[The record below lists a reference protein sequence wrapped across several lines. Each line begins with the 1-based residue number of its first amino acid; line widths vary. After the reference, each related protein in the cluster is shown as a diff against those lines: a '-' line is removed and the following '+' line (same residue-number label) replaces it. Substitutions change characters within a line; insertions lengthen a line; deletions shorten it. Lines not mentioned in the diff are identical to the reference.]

1 MSTNLSS
8 DDAVASTVQSPE
20 ALAIAT
26 FALPRPAPPPIVVP
40 LFATTVRHRHEKV
53 LAIHERLRLKP
64 LAYHP
69 YSQTKRPVN
78 NMSTTSSSSNMSTT
92 SLSSTE
98 PDSPLTPI
106 AEEYP
111 ADAVPGQ
118 TEPRVILV
126 PPPLGPLTV
135 SSLNLNTH
143 VIRNYRLIFLQ
154 AIVKSAI
161 TEFKLDINRPLSEQ
175 EPKSRDEARTR
186 KHNNASHYPHESALN
201 PVSTFITGHVDD
213 IIANPHK
220 SSLLLFRTTCY
231 PYSLVPFHSQQAAST
246 LLLSTFPFIF
256 HQLPVA
262 MPRTVYAVC
271 IDSHFNQASALT
283 QLSIRGYHM
292 SDTHNGSVP
301 MPTAA
306 PRSKSDTLRR
316 PQIDYWLPPNA
327 QAFIH
332 DVTIMYHGERFRVYF
347 RRYRMLPTN
356 PLLKV
361 NGGIVIL
368 RMGKQNPLNPI
379 NMQRGDTKKARA
391 IARK

>member
-1 MSTNLSS
+1 
-8 DDAVASTVQSPE
+8 
-20 ALAIAT
+20 
-26 FALPRPAPPPIVVP
+26 
-40 LFATTVRHRHEKV
+40 
-53 LAIHERLRLKP
+53 
-64 LAYHP
+64 
-69 YSQTKRPVN
+69 
-78 NMSTTSSSSNMSTT
+78 MSTTSS
-92 SLSSTE
+92 SSTE

-111 ADAVPGQ
+111 ADAVPEQ

-143 VIRNYRLIFLQ
+143 VIRNYR

-186 KHNNASHYPHESALN
+186 SVIESSIARFKQHQGHWGADILLRDQLKKLQIRIRVPYYYSFRAHAL
-201 PVSTFITGHVDD
+201 PAYHDLITHLYKYLD
-213 IIANPHK
+213 
-220 SSLLLFRTTCY
+220 LLSIL
-231 PYSLVPFHSQQAAST
+231 LGT
-246 LLLSTFPFIF
+246 LLLAAGCLHTPFVDFPFIF

-271 IDSHFNQASALT
+271 MASALT

-301 MPTAA
+301 VPTAA

-379 NMQRGDTKKARA
+379 NMQCGDTKKARA
-391 IARK
+391 IARKFAPYLAWFQEDCLRELPSHMILS

>member
-40 LFATTVRHRHEKV
+40 LFATTVRHRREKV

-78 NMSTTSSSSNMSTT
+78 NMSTTSSSS
-92 SLSSTE
+92 TE

-111 ADAVPGQ
+111 ADAVPGK
-118 TEPRVILV
+118 
-126 PPPLGPLTV
+126 
-135 SSLNLNTH
+135 LNLE
-143 VIRNYRLIFLQ
+143 NYR

-220 SSLLLFRTTCY
+220 SSLLLFRSTCY
-231 PYSLVPFHSQQAAST
+231 PYSLVPFYSQQAAST

-271 IDSHFNQASALT
+271 MASALT

-301 MPTAA
+301 VPTAA

-379 NMQRGDTKKARA
+379 NMQCGDTKKARA
-391 IARK
+391 IARKFAPYLAWFQEDCLRELPSHMILS